1 MQEKILD
8 SYLGHIQHIGKMLC
22 LPTLKWFNAHWN
34 LYLVMYR
41 QYVYRK
47 YCMWYWGERQEREGQ
62 IKEGGKDRGKGKG
75 KEEKKEEQQ
84 QQQQLNVNLG
94 EGYRD
99 LYYTFLRSE
108 ILKIKYERLT
118 VIKILEHNECFP
130 AFFSL
135 GTTIKLFLLQGLH
148 YFSHD

>member
-8 SYLGHIQHIGKMLC
+8 SYLGHIQHTGKMLC
-22 LPTLKWFNAHWN
+22 LPTLKWFNARWN
-34 LYLVMYR
+34 LYLVCIDSMSIESIVCGAGGR
-41 QYVYRK
+41 DK
-47 YCMWYWGERQEREGQ
+47 REGQ
-62 IKEGGKDRGKGKG
+62 IKEGGKDRSKGKG

-118 VIKILEHNECFP
+118 VIKILEHNGCFP